1 MAHKK
6 DTPQDENTKYLRA
19 LLLMQVN
26 KLVSED
32 TNFKPEI
39 LLSQAGF
46 AAPEIAQLLGKKEDA
61 VRKSIQRAKIQK

>member
-1 MAHKK
+1 MARKK
-6 DTPQDENTKYLRA
+6 DTPQDETTKYLRA

-46 AAPEIAQLLGKKEDA
+46 VAPEIAQLLGKKEDA